1 MTLPLHMVKA
11 FYREAETLQYR
22 GNPFIEALP
31 PSMSLQQ
38 VKKGLSGNIQFDP
51 RDISAD
57 GRTRAHVIAS
67 LLHEFFQP
75 LSAHL
80 QLQKKISIMIRQG
93 YVGRNL
99 KDGSLNMHMQN
110 GYERVMTG
118 DLEVYRFH
126 QAKSTALSLSLIGC
140 SGSGKS
146 TTLSKILSMYP
157 QVIFHEE
164 YNFTQLAYLK
174 VDCPHDGS
182 LKNLCI
188 QFFRAMDQVLH
199 TDYETKYTRKRHGI
213 DTLLAMMGQVANAH
227 AIGVLVIDEIQ
238 HLSRTRSGGV
248 EKMLNFFVTLVN
260 VIGLP
265 VVFVGT
271 PKARP
276 IFEKDLRSG
285 RRGAGFGSLL
295 WEPMTAPPAVI
306 DHATGKPRKTE
317 WVAFTDK
324 LWSYQWLQRGGES
337 LSEEVRACW
346 YDLSQ
351 GVIDIVVK
359 LFVLAQLRAIDTG
372 VERIT
377 TGLLEKVYED
387 ELKPVHPML
396 AALRSGD
403 PDRIAV
409 FSDLIVPD
417 IDNKLLRLSASIGV
431 KEINDSAKT
440 GFDGNPKAQRLYNLL
455 VAMDCEQS
463 TITPLVRRVVQEHPE
478 LATKDMVSMVLSWY
492 ESNKIPLEKPRKNRQ
507 SIPRKDWHTLESKD
521 LRFMYSQA
529 DADMYGYLK
538 RSSVIFDMEDWLNT
552 G

>member
-1 MTLPLHMVKA
+1 
-11 FYREAETLQYR
+11 
-22 GNPFIEALP
+22 
-31 PSMSLQQ
+31 
-38 VKKGLSGNIQFDP
+38 
-51 RDISAD
+51 
-57 GRTRAHVIAS
+57 
-67 LLHEFFQP
+67 
-75 LSAHL
+75 
-80 QLQKKISIMIRQG
+80 
-93 YVGRNL
+93 
-99 KDGSLNMHMQN
+99 
-110 GYERVMTG
+110 
-118 DLEVYRFH
+118 
-126 QAKSTALSLSLIGC
+126 
-140 SGSGKS
+140 
-146 TTLSKILSMYP
+146 MYP
-157 QVIFHEE
+157 QVIFHEK

-213 DTLLAMMGQVANAH
+213 DTLLAMMSQVANAH

-238 HLSRTRSGGV
+238 HLSRKRSGGV

-295 WEPMTAPPAVI
+295 WEPMTAPPSVV

-317 WVAFTDK
+317 WMAFTDK
-324 LWSYQWLQRGGES
+324 LWSYQWLQQGGES

-359 LFVLAQLRAIDTG
+359 LFVLAQLRAIATG

-403 PDRIAV
+403 PDRIAA

-417 IDNKLLRLSASIGV
+417 IENKLLRLSASIGV

-440 GFDGNPKAQRLYNLL
+440 GFEGNPKTQRLYNLL

-463 TITPLVRRVVQEHPE
+463 TITPLVRRVVQEYPE
-478 LATKDMVSMVLSWY
+478 LATKDMVAMALSWY
-492 ESNKIPLEKPRKNRQ
+492 ESDELPREKPRKNRTA
-507 SIPRKDWHTLESKD
+507 IPRKKWHTLESKD

-529 DADMYGYLK
+529 DADMYGHLK
-538 RSSVIFDMEDWLNT
+538 RSSVIFNMEDWLKAE
-552 G
+552 